1 MKRRSKKMK
10 NGDLPTM
17 IVIIKLKTCY
27 YDESDDD
34 MPIIDFMVPNDDFD
48 NEYVLDIKY
57 DNL

>member
-17 IVIIKLKTCY
+17 IVIIKHKTCY

-34 MPIIDFMVPNDDFD
+34 MPIIDFVVPNDDFD